1 MRVVRKFAP
10 GRDKGSVFGQAV
22 IEQHGELLSLKR
34 MKRRLSVR
42 SRPPLKASARETA
55 DAEPLAHA
63 VEHQNFESR
72 AAPISE
78 DKNRAIVRIGLQLI
92 AAQ

>member
-1 MRVVRKFAP
+1 MFW
-10 GRDKGSVFGQAV
+10 QAV
-22 IEQHGELLSLKR
+22 IEQDGELLSLKR

-42 SRPPLKASARETA
+42 SGPPLKASARETA
-55 DAEPLAHA
+55 YAEPLAHA
-63 VEHQNFESR
+63 VEHQNFEGR

-78 DKNRAIVRIGLQLI
+78 DKNRAIVGIGLQLI

>member
-1 MRVVRKFAP
+1 MFW
-10 GRDKGSVFGQAV
+10 QAV
-22 IEQHGELLSLKR
+22 IEQDGELLSLKR

-55 DAEPLAHA
+55 YTEPLAHA
-63 VEHQNFESR
+63 VEHQNFEGR
-72 AAPISE
+72 AAPISKDE
-78 DKNRAIVRIGLQLI
+78 NRAIVGIGLQLI